1 MIRINPQIGIAAA
14 HQICD
19 CYRSSRCA
27 CDTDW
32 RGRDWCRT
40 RRLPPRDNDQN
51 RKVMMITTQKRPLF
65 LNLLV
70 IRLPVAGVMSIG
82 HRISGVAMVATLPY
96 FAYLLSLSVAGPA
109 GFAAAVELVSGW
121 AFKFFLFLFLW
132 ALMHHFLAGIRYLL
146 LDIDIGVD
154 KPVYRQTAW
163 AVLAGGP
170 VLALL
175 LLGALS

>member
-1 MIRINPQIGIAAA
+1 MG
-14 HQICD
+14 
-19 CYRSSRCA
+19 YF
-27 CDTDW
+27 
-32 RGRDWCRT
+32 
-40 RRLPPRDNDQN
+40 LPRDCIEN
-51 RKVMMITTQKRPLF
+51 RKVMMITTQKRPF
-65 LNLLV
+65 FFNLLV

-96 FAYLLSLSVAGPA
+96 FVYLLALSVAGPA
-109 GFAAAVELVSGW
+109 GFEAAAQLVSGW
-121 AFKFFLFLFLW
+121 LFKAFLFLFLW
-132 ALMHHFLAGIRYLL
+132 ALMHHFLAGIRYLM

-170 VLALL
+170 VLALI